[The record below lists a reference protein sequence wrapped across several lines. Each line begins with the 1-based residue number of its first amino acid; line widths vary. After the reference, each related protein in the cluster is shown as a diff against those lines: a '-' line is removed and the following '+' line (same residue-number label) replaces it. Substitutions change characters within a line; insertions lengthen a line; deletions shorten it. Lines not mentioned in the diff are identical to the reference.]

1 MPFHQAISLI
11 NSKGRMNMEKIWKDI
26 QGYEGLYQVSN
37 DGDVISLRFDPP
49 KHIYQTITNSG
60 YKQVILFKNGRK
72 ERVGVHILVAQEFVD
87 GWFEGAEV
95 NHKDLNKI
103 NNVAENLEW
112 VAHSQNQK
120 HQYYLYHPEYKVNC
134 CRVCGKELT
143 SQTAKYC
150 LSCLVEK
157 RRELWPT
164 KEELEHDIRYFSIM
178 EISRKYNCSDNM
190 IRKMLRAY
198 NLPFKRKDITKF
210 KQENIKYTESFTT

>member
-1 MPFHQAISLI
+1 
-11 NSKGRMNMEKIWKDI
+11 MEEIWKDI

-72 ERVGVHILVAQEFVD
+72 ERVGVHILVAQAFVD

-112 VAHSQNQK
+112 LHIAKIKNINITYIIQNIKLIVA
-120 HQYYLYHPEYKVNC
+120 EF
-134 CRVCGKELT
+134 
-143 SQTAKYC
+143 
-150 LSCLVEK
+150 VEK
-157 RRELWPT
+157 
-164 KEELEHDIRYFSIM
+164 
-178 EISRKYNCSDNM
+178 N
-190 IRKMLRAY
+190 
-198 NLPFKRKDITKF
+198 
-210 KQENIKYTESFTT
+210 